1 MKDET
6 VIKKDTAI
14 VFLKP
19 HRHDGVDYKK
29 DDPAIVTAPA
39 SEKLVKREIAKLSAP
54 SAAAKKEGGAA

>member
-1 MKDET
+1 MKDEQ

-29 DDPAIVTAPA
+29 DEPAMVTVTAA
-39 SEKLVKREIAKLSAP
+39 DKLVKREIAKLSSP
-54 SAAAKKEGGAA
+54 SVAAKKEGGAA